1 MVRLCHF
8 FLSLMQVITCKKGE
22 QGGIMKIN
30 NQVHFIRKEFDV
42 TPEVKRYVNIYLIE
56 GEYCYL
62 VDSGVAGTHILIE
75 EVPWI
80 EDIQKQFSQRPIPNF
95 FHLLSESVKVSQPL
109 KDGDAIPVT
118 NDLPIFIHYE
128 QTVRSLE
135 LLQNIAG
142 IRYYCPAWD
151 VVYDKNKLD
160 TVIANSKSMLFRLKD
175 AVLQV
180 EEEFPEALESEKL
193 HEIYKRAELLHFSG
207 NPLVA
212 KSIEACRRK

>member
-1 MVRLCHF
+1 MILLEEGVRIKAM
-8 FLSLMQVITCKKGE
+8 STKGHSH
-22 QGGIMKIN
+22 GSMSYILN
-30 NQVHFIRKEFDV
+30 D
-42 TPEVKRYVNIYLIE
+42 EVVF
-56 GEYCYL
+56 
-62 VDSGVAGTHILIE
+62 T
-75 EVPWI
+75 
-80 EDIQKQFSQRPIPNF
+80 
-95 FHLLSESVKVSQPL
+95 
-109 KDGDAIPVT
+109 GDAIPVT

-160 TVIANSKSMLFRLKD
+160 TVIANSKSMLARLKD

-180 EEEFPEALESEKL
+180 EEEFPETLESEKL

-207 NPLVA
+207 NPLVT
-212 KSIEACRRK
+212 KSIEACRKK